1 MYSDFE
7 MTTQFPVKELNQY
20 FKTELSNL
28 AKSLGLDTY
37 GTKAQLCARIL
48 GLSGTNNSA
57 QLESNNSEEIYV
69 AVNCDDLD
77 QSPVLGLYSTRDV
90 AITQS
95 YDYLKNKHSKNK
107 KLGHLFNSN
116 ISTLEDKEEVIDQ
129 MGIHISVQKLNEPV
143 TPLQCGKFNVIKTQP

>member
-48 GLSGTNNSA
+48 GLSASTSSP
-57 QLESNNSEEIYV
+57 QIESNNSEEIYI

-95 YDYLKNKHSKNK
+95 YNYLKDKHRQNK
-107 KLGHLFNSN
+107 KLAHMFDPQK
-116 ISTLEDKEEVIDQ
+116 STLEDKENVIEQ

-143 TPLQCGKFNVIKTQP
+143 TPLQCGKFNVIKTQD